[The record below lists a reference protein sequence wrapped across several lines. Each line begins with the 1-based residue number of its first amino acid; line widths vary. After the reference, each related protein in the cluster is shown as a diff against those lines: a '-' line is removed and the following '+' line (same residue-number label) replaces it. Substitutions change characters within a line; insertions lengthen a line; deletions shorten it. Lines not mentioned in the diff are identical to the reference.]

1 MREFLLAAHNIIGVI
16 GVFFVLSAYFL
27 MQVGRV
33 RHDGIFFSAIN
44 LIGSSFIL
52 VSLYFDRNLAS
63 IIIEISW
70 FLISLFGTVMAVLRA
85 KKAVHT
91 G

>member
-1 MREFLLAAHNIIGVI
+1 MGDFLFAAHNVIGVI
-16 GVFFVLSAYFL
+16 GVFFVLSAYFF

-33 RHDGIFFSAIN
+33 RHDGIFFSAAN

-70 FLISLFGTVMAVLRA
+70 FLISLFGTVRAVLRGR
-85 KKAVHT
+85 KAVNST
-91 G
+91 